1 VLQGYAGPINPV
13 QTRQLGLVMASGRH
27 LLELINDVLDLS
39 KIEAGQMEM
48 IAEPFD
54 LRATLDQ
61 AVEQIAPMAD
71 RKQLIV
77 RVTSRERE
85 IRMSTDRRRVDQILL
100 NLLSNAV
107 KFTEQGG
114 ITVDLELVE
123 RKDGDQA
130 DQREVHIRIVD
141 TGVGI
146 RPEDLPLLFLPF
158 RQLDSSLTRRHDGS
172 GLGLAICARLSSL
185 LGASIQATSERGH
198 GSTYLLVLPVVLP
211 G

>member
-185 LGASIQATSERGH
+185 LGGSIQATSERGH